1 MDNTVEIPVLRLTK
15 LTKHFGDVIAVDDV
29 SLDIGDGE
37 FLTLLGPSGSGK
49 TTILNM
55 IAGFEFPTSGDIVL
69 QGKSINSQLPE
80 RRNIGLVFQNYA
92 LFPHMTVFMNI
103 AFPLKMRKVP
113 KDEIDRI
120 KKERLYSH

>member
-1 MDNTVEIPVLRLTK
+1 MIKRLGFLRIVNQ
-15 LTKHFGDVIAVDDV
+15 H
-29 SLDIGDGE
+29 IGDGE

-69 QGKSINSQLPE
+69 QGKSINSLLPE
-80 RRNIGLVFQNYA
+80 RRNIGLVFQKYA

-113 KDEIDRI
+113 KNLIFSRVSRQAAMAI
-120 KKERLYSH
+120 S